1 METYRLK
8 NIMILTLALVNVFLL
23 GLLGLRQAQQ
33 LASQR
38 QTAQELT
45 ALFDGEGVALSS
57 SAVSFDPPPAPLSL
71 ERSLAAE
78 RAAAAAFLGGDLTV
92 EDEGGGIYLY
102 SSDRGQAVFRAS
114 GSFEITGSLGKNPA
128 SLARDFCRSYGC
140 RTPESWF
147 DASGSGSVSVQQMC
161 QGYPVED
168 CTVTFLAENNM
179 LRSVSGTFL
188 PSSFAALPSEN
199 ALTAATALTAFLDA
213 RRSSGAVVSAVTGV
227 YPCYALQSSAS
238 GLALAPAWC
247 VVTDTINYYVSCST
261 GAVTH
266 A

>member
-38 QTAQELT
+38 QTVQELT

-78 RAAAAAFLGGDLTV
+78 RAAAAAFLSGDLTV

-128 SLARDFCRSYGC
+128 SLARDFCRSFIKTASAGKFTRHLPHAVWQTSC
-140 RTPESWF
+140 CATRRTFRNPKPRGKHARQSVR
-147 DASGSGSVSVQQMC
+147 ASRLSSR
-161 QGYPVED
+161 
-168 CTVTFLAENNM
+168 CT
-179 LRSVSGTFL
+179 
-188 PSSFAALPSEN
+188 P
-199 ALTAATALTAFLDA
+199 LTTQRA
-213 RRSSGAVVSAVTGV
+213 RHR
-227 YPCYALQSSAS
+227 AS
-238 GLALAPAWC
+238 APAG
-247 VVTDTINYYVSCST
+247 TAS
-261 GAVTH
+261 A
-266 A
+266 